1 MKKDTAAKIYEWAPY
16 VMLLGATAVFFIAH
30 QRVDLTL
37 IVLMVAIYLRALMYR
52 TRYKAFEE
60 ENSDLKRD
68 LRRLTA
74 VLKEKEKSK

>member
-1 MKKDTAAKIYEWAPY
+1 MKRDTAAKIYEWASY
-16 VMLLGATAVFFIAH
+16 VMLLAATAFFFIARE
-30 QRVDLTL
+30 RVSITL
-37 IVLMVAIYLRALMYR
+37 IVLMVSIFLRALMYR
-52 TRYKAFEE
+52 TRCKAYEE